1 MEHAIRWHIK
11 VNLEKD
17 PTLYSRF
24 KDRLETILNSYKEN
38 WEEIVKQLEGL
49 REEMKVERKKDEP
62 FFDLI
67 NTYLYNPTETEIE
80 YCRVLTE
87 KTLSIIKDSAT
98 IKNFWDKPSEIRTM
112 EGKLQEEI
120 NFSNLLILKDRAA
133 ELSSELMKLAKNRM
147 DKLN

>member
-1 MEHAIRWHIK
+1 
-11 VNLEKD
+11 
-17 PTLYSRF
+17 
-24 KDRLETILNSYKEN
+24 
-38 WEEIVKQLEGL
+38 
-49 REEMKVERKKDEP
+49 MKVERKKDEP